1 MATTF
6 ISLYQRVRDLLGDT
20 DPLVRQYPDSVLR
33 SQMELAVVTAEVTGV
48 DVEDELNPEAF
59 TEVLTARQQAVAVFV
74 TLRSILSYVPNEFGY
89 SGPVMTIR
97 RKGNAASMLHF
108 VQSMLDRL
116 NGDTCPISQE
126 TEYEHFMNAATR
138 HADLLANATE

>member
-6 ISLYQRVRDLLGDT
+6 SSLYQRVRDLLGDT

-33 SQMELAVVTAEVTGV
+33 SQMELAVVTAEVIGV
-48 DVEDELNPEAF
+48 DVEDDLNPESF
-59 TEVLTARQQAVAVFV
+59 SEVLTAKQRALAVFL
-74 TLRSILSYVPNEFGY
+74 TLRSILSYVPNEFAY
-89 SGPVMTIR
+89 AGPVMTIR
-97 RKGNAASMLHF
+97 RKGNATSMLNF

-126 TEYEHFMNAATR
+126 TEYEHFMNSAAR